1 MTVDLTLAC
10 TEYDWTRPLWDGVV
24 EPEGTNLHVVD
35 YHNPERFERMVR
47 HGEFD
52 ACELSLGSYLSSVA
66 ADREYP
72 FTAIPV
78 FPYRKFRH
86 SFIFRRTDDDF
97 GLADLEGKDVGLVH
111 WQTTTGIWQRGT
123 VAEHYGVDLA
133 SVTWHTVKPESDIVP
148 VDIPNRF
155 DVVRHD
161 RSGRASAALG
171 ELLVEGELDAVFVP
185 TPIHRPLTGGDSDRR
200 AQDGP
205 SFDHTK
211 IERVLDDSQAVEEG
225 YYRETGIFPPM
236 HTVVVSDDLLE
247 RYPWVANKLYEAFEE
262 SLEQCLGR
270 LSKPRWFPLAWANQH
285 VERQHDIMGENP
297 WEYGLTDENRR
308 ALSTLQSYA
317 VDHGIV
323 SEPRD
328 LEDLFVE
335 STL

>member
-1 MTVDLTLAC
+1 MTVDITLAC
-10 TEYDWTRPLWDGVV
+10 TEYDWTRPLWDGAV
-24 EPEGTNLHVVD
+24 EPEGTNLHVLD

-52 ACELSLGSYLSSVA
+52 ACELSLGSYLSAVA

-97 GLADLEGKDVGLVH
+97 GLADLDGTDVGLIH

-123 VAEHYGVDLA
+123 VAEHYDVDLA
-133 SVTWHTVKPESDIVP
+133 SVTWHTAKPESDIVP
-148 VDIPNRF
+148 VEIPDRF

-161 RSGRASAALG
+161 RPGRASAALG
-171 ELLVEGELDAVFVP
+171 ELLAGGELDAVFAP
-185 TPIHRPLTGGDSDRR
+185 SPIHRPLTGGDPDRR
-200 AQDGP
+200 AADGA

-211 IERVLDDSQAVEEG
+211 IERVLDDSRAVEED
-225 YYRETGIFPPM
+225 YYRETGVFPLM
-236 HTVVVSDDLLE
+236 HTVVVSDDVLD
-247 RYPWVANKLYEAFEE
+247 RYPWVANKLYEAFEA
-262 SLEQCLGR
+262 SLEQCMDR

-285 VERQHDIMGENP
+285 VERQQAVMGENP
-297 WEYGLTDENRR
+297 WEYGPTDENLT
-308 ALSTLQSYA
+308 ALSKLQEYA
-317 VDHGIV
+317 VDQGIV
-323 SEPRD
+323 PRSYD
-328 LEDLFVE
+328 PEELFVE